1 MYRRCLYL
9 FLAGFVL
16 ISCNDHLEIEANN
29 NPQGYADSQLVGLWK
44 VTGLTSNLPFD
55 WDGNGTTE
63 TDVYST
69 WSDCQK
75 NNLYRF
81 DGNKTGVYQLNCNS
95 THNGVWQ
102 IFNVQQLEYT
112 PDGMSTHVE
121 RFISMTSN
129 QFKTTRT
136 ETVSQGQTFT
146 ITKIWSR
153 Q

>member
-9 FLAGFVL
+9 FLAGFIL
-16 ISCNDHLEIEANN
+16 NSCNDHLEIEANN

-44 VTGLTSNLPFD
+44 VTALTSNAPYD

-81 DGNKTGVYQLNCNS
+81 DGNKTGVYQLNCNT
-95 THNGVWQ
+95 THGGVWQ

-112 PDGMSTHVE
+112 PDGM
-121 RFISMTSN
+121 
-129 QFKTTRT
+129 
-136 ETVSQGQTFT
+136 
-146 ITKIWSR
+146 
-153 Q
+153 